1 VVVARRSELADLVAG
16 CVLDPGWEITLEPT
30 DRRSHKRVP
39 TVVIKALVFDS
50 FHPDRGRTYTATH
63 FFPVP
68 PLAEREESSWS
79 RWLFDRYLDVLTHE
93 AGEMF
98 VIGGK
103 RPFPPGH
110 GYGRDPYVLKEIL

>member
-1 VVVARRSELADLVAG
+1 MNDDLASLVST
-16 CVLDPGWEITLEPT
+16 CTLDPGWALTLEPT
-30 DRRSHKRVP
+30 DRRSRQKVP

-50 FHPDRGRTYTATH
+50 YHPDRGRTYTATH

-68 PLAEREESSWS
+68 PLEEREEPSWR
-79 RWLFDRYLDVLTHE
+79 RWLFGRYLDVLVHE

-98 VIGGK
+98 VVDGE

-110 GYGRDPYVLKEIL
+110 GQGRDPYVLREKP